1 MLITR
6 KDKIE
11 KPFENP
17 TGERIY
23 ELVGKAKSL
32 GGATKH
38 SVGYVV
44 IPPKKSSLLHYHP
57 EAEETYYVM
66 KGKGRMMVNGK
77 EHFVNVGDVILIHP
91 NEQHQIFIEG
101 KENLEFIVICAPA
114 WEANNSIFI
123 ENKNTKQNVG

>member
-6 KDKIE
+6 KDKIG
-11 KPFENP
+11 KPFENS

-23 ELVGKAKSL
+23 ELIGKAKNL

-44 IPPKKSSLLHYHP
+44 IPPKCFSILHYHP

-91 NEQHQIFIEG
+91 NEQHQIFMDG

-114 WEANNSIFI
+114 WESNNSIFL

>member
-6 KDKIE
+6 KDKTG

-23 ELVGKAKSL
+23 ELVGKPEEL
-32 GGATKH
+32 GGAVRH

-44 IPPKKSSLLHYHP
+44 ISPKRFSLLHYHP

-66 KGKGRMMVNGK
+66 KGKGKMLVNGK
-77 EHFVNVGDVILIHP
+77 EYFVNEGDVIFIHP
-91 NEQHQIFIEG
+91 NEQHQIFTDG

-114 WEANNSIFI
+114 WEPNNSIFLDD
-123 ENKNTKQNVG
+123 KNTKLKVD